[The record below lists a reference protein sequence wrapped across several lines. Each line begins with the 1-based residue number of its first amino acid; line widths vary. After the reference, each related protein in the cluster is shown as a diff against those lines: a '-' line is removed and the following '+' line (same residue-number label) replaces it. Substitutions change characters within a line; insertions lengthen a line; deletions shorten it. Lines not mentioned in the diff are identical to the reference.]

1 MQHGGSRIGA
11 GRKKKS
17 ATEKL
22 LEGNPGKR
30 PIEIVNF
37 EGSSELPKIPPDWL
51 SARACKIYTSVW
63 EWLEKVGCLKGILP
77 AHLEEYASCKA
88 RWHQCEEHH
97 ERVGLIV
104 KDAKGNPVHSPYVS
118 LGNNFL
124 RQANDAWAKI
134 YAVVR
139 ESKLQEWDTKSPND
153 DVMERLLSRRP

>member
-1 MQHGGSRIGA
+1 MGA
-11 GRKKKS
+11 GRKRKS
-17 ATEKL
+17 AAEKM

-30 PIEIVNF
+30 PIEIVDF
-37 EGSSELPKIPPDWL
+37 ETGQELPRTPPDWL
-51 SARACKIYTSVW
+51 SARGKMVYTTVF

-77 AHLEEYASCKA
+77 AHLEEYAHCKA
-88 RWHQCEEHH
+88 RWHECEQQN

-104 KDAKGNPVHSPYVS
+104 KDNKGNPAPSPFVALS
-118 LGNNFL
+118 NNYL

-139 ESKLQEWDTKSPND
+139 ESKLQEWDSKSPND